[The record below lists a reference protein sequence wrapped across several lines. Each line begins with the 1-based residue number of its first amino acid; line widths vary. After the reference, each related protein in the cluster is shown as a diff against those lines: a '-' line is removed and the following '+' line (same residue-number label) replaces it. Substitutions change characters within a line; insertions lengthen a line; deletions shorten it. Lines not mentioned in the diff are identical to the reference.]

1 MLERQVVAGVGFK
14 SGRHSRGC
22 RLGRLHGRCG
32 LAVLRLAIL
41 RRLAE
46 LLSALALL
54 TALVA
59 LAGLVLAALVAL
71 ALAIRLAALPIRLA
85 RLRGSILTIRTAA
98 EQLDIVR
105 HHFGSVL
112 LDSRL
117 VGVRTGA
124 ETALHEDLR
133 SFMYEFFCKVCG
145 IAPSHDV
152 VPFRIL
158 SSLTAAISVPFSGCK
173 RKSCDFASSSAALVS
188 IKVTYIRVSSNVT
201 DQHNFIQTHISKI

>member
-22 RLGRLHGRCG
+22 RFGRLNGRRG

-59 LAGLVLAALVAL
+59 LA
-71 ALAIRLAALPIRLA
+71 LAIRLSALPIRLA

-98 EQLDIVR
+98 EQLDVVR
-105 HHFGSVL
+105 HYLGSVL

-145 IAPSHDV
+145 IAPSNDV